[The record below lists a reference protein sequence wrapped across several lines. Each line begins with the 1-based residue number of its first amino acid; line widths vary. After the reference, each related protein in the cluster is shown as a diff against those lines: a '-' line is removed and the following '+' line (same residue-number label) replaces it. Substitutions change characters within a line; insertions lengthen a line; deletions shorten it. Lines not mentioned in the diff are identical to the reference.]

1 MRGQPWLGCD
11 HTRSCAG
18 SLRTCAARL
27 RPCAALGL
35 PSLAARLAVRGPD
48 LGDILARERPLAP
61 FEARIGISC
70 QLNAR
75 IITDLQLSARRRISR
90 QLLAYGV
97 PNLGRACKYWT
108 RGGISRQLNA
118 RIGISR
124 QLNARKRVSSQLLAT
139 GTP

>member
-1 MRGQPWLGCD
+1 MCSAKVAI
-11 HTRSCAG
+11 T
-18 SLRTCAARL
+18 
-27 RPCAALGL
+27 
-35 PSLAARLAVRGPD
+35 
-48 LGDILARERPLAP
+48 LAP

-75 IITDLQLSARRRISR
+75 IITDLQLNARRRISR

-124 QLNARKRVSSQLLAT
+124 QLNARIGISCQLNARVGISRQLLAK
-139 GTP
+139 GTA